1 MEILTNLFM
10 WTTFLFFGLW
20 RVSVHY
26 CKEKI
31 KIKDDEIEFER
42 RMRDILFRRD
52 I

>member
-1 MEILTNLFM
+1 MEILTSLFM

-20 RVSVHY
+20 RINVNY
-26 CKEKI
+26 YKEKL

-42 RMRDILFRRD
+42 RMREILFRRD